1 MLLAA
6 LLGAS
11 LAAAT
16 SEARVMLERL
26 VVMLMSVSKLGVLA
40 LKVIRRG

>member
-6 LLGAS
+6 LLGAA

-26 VVMLMSVSKLGVLA
+26 LTMLMAVSNLGSVT
-40 LKVIRRG
+40 LKVIRSG

>member
-1 MLLAA
+1 MPLAA
-6 LLGAS
+6 LLGAA

-26 VVMLMSVSKLGVLA
+26 LTMLMGVSKLGWLA
-40 LKVIRRG
+40 LKVVKRV

>member
-1 MLLAA
+1 MPLAA
-6 LLGAS
+6 LLGAA

-26 VVMLMSVSKLGVLA
+26 VVMLMGVSSWDQ
-40 LKVIRRG
+40 